1 MTVDGPGLMASAGNT
16 SFHCFIHI
24 CFNPPYH
31 LLQHH
36 IKHRHLHLCHCH
48 HQRHHHHL
56 RHHHH
61 NHNIFI
67 YEYIIRPY
75 FISDLRRTMFYPGLS
90 LPFSPGMKP
99 DTTPAEK
106 LAAISSEL
114 RVLQELIAKFRQLN
128 VDDTEFACLKGIVIF
143 KTGK

>member
-1 MTVDGPGLMASAGNT
+1 MSSKILN
-16 SFHCFIHI
+16 
-24 CFNPPYH
+24 
-31 LLQHH
+31 
-36 IKHRHLHLCHCH
+36 
-48 HQRHHHHL
+48 
-56 RHHHH
+56 
-61 NHNIFI
+61 
-67 YEYIIRPY
+67 EYIIRPY
-75 FISDLRRTMFYPGLS
+75 TSYRISVEQCFTLDYLC
-90 LPFSPGMKP
+90 PFSPGMKP